1 VKLIITITAALALT
15 FAAAAADTDK
25 AKGKGKGNSDV
36 KVQLKDAKG
45 KNVGTA
51 TLMAHGDGVHIN
63 GQLRN
68 LPPGV
73 HAMHIHDT
81 GSCEA
86 PDFKSAGAHFNPSAK
101 KHGDMNPEGHH
112 AGDLPNITVA
122 ENGRVK
128 LDQMVNGVTLG
139 EGPNSLLKA
148 GGTALV
154 VHAKEDDR
162 KTDPAGNAGDRIA
175 CGVITR

>member
-1 VKLIITITAALALT
+1 VKTIVTIAAALALT
-15 FAAAAADTDK
+15 FSAAAADDAK
-25 AKGKGKGNSDV
+25 AKTKDI
-36 KVQLKDAKG
+36 KVQMKNAKG
-45 KNVGTA
+45 QTIGTV
-51 TLMAHGDGVHIN
+51 TLMAHGDGVHMI

-68 LPPGV
+68 LPPGG
-73 HAMHIHDT
+73 HAIHIHET

-86 PDFKSAGAHFNPSAK
+86 PDFKSAGAHFNPNAK

-122 ENGRVK
+122 PNGRVS
-128 LDQMVNGVTLG
+128 LNQMVTLVTLG

-154 VHAKEDDR
+154 IHAKEDDR
-162 KTDPAGNAGDRIA
+162 KSDPAGNAGDRIA
-175 CGVITR
+175 CGVISAAAK

>member
-1 VKLIITITAALALT
+1 VKLIITMTAALALA
-15 FAAAAADTDK
+15 FSAAAADK
-25 AKGKGKGNSDV
+25 AKDKGKSKDADV

-45 KNVGTA
+45 QNVGSA
-51 TLMAHGDGVHIN
+51 TLMAHGDGVHIT
-63 GQLRN
+63 GQVRN
-68 LPPGV
+68 LPAGV

-86 PDFKSAGAHFNPSAK
+86 PDFKSAGAHFNPTAK

-112 AGDLPNITVA
+112 AGDLPNITV
-122 ENGRVK
+122 ETNGRAK
-128 LDQMVNGVTLG
+128 LNQMVNGVTLG

-154 VHAKEDDR
+154 IHAKEDDR